1 MFSME
6 YKSSPNVYF
15 IQVNILASAGTV
27 SAREAPAEAFYSC
40 AVSSRLL
47 AWRDGVLG
55 SLTSAFGLA
64 GTWGTTTVPL
74 DEEVPSYSTAVTL
87 PLGSFMVHDPSDS
100 AHPHILQHRVIQ

>member
-1 MFSME
+1 MFNME

-47 AWRDGVLG
+47 ARRDGGSWVFDVSVRLSRYLG
-55 SLTSAFGLA
+55 SNYC
-64 GTWGTTTVPL
+64 TVL
-74 DEEVPSYSTAVTL
+74 W
-87 PLGSFMVHDPSDS
+87 
-100 AHPHILQHRVIQ
+100 